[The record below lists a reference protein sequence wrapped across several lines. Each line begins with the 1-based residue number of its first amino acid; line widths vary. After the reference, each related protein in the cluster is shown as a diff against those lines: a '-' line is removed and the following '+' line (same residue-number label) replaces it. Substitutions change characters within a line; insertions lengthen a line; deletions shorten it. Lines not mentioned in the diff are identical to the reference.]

1 MAQATKMANIK
12 LFSKCIILSAFLF
25 TVIIGDNFYTFHWP
39 KWLHNSQV
47 SENCVLLAFGPS
59 R

>member
-12 LFSKCIILSAFLF
+12 LAFKCIILSAFLF
-25 TVIIGDNFYTFHWP
+25 TALSEITFYTFQWP

-47 SENCVLLAFGPS
+47 NENCVLLAFGPS